1 MTTNVFIM
9 LLTIYSVATGLVVEA
24 IKKLL
29 DEANKTYAPN
39 LLAFIVAILIG
50 TIGTILYYQLSSIA
64 FTTNNIIC
72 AILLG
77 CLSGIGAMVG
87 FDKVKQLIGQL
98 SDNE

>member
-1 MTTNVFIM
+1 MTTNIFIM

-39 LLAFIVAILIG
+39 LLAFVVAILIG
-50 TIGTILYYQLSSIA
+50 TIGTIIFYQLSSIA

-77 CLSGIGAMVG
+77 CMSGIGAMVG

-98 SDNE
+98 NESE